1 MRKVVLDTNCLLM
14 SIPKIKKTYFFV
26 FNDNGK
32 INPRLR
38 FLKQQIQYVQQI
50 QPRLTPMSILT
61 GDFLKDNNSAFNPF
75 H

>member
-38 FLKQQIQYVQQI
+38 FLKQQIQQVQQI
-50 QPRLTPMSILT
+50 QP
-61 GDFLKDNNSAFNPF
+61 
-75 H
+75 